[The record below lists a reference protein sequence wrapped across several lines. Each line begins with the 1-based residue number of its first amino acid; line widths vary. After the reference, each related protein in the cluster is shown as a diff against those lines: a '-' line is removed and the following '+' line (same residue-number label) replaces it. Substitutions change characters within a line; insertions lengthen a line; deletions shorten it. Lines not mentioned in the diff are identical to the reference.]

1 MLKITKQKTRV
12 FSILIVF
19 SVLLAVLSVQAIA
32 QDSSNVYSPLAAGDL
47 PTTPTEGIV
56 SGQSYVIR
64 TLNKKYFGFTT
75 REALCDDEP
84 TDDNT
89 EWDITYVGDGQYRIT
104 FANNQIYGFLNA
116 LEETVVPAP
125 IFELWYIKRNSD
137 GTYRLSPTDDTSRFL
152 VATEDPVTHQT
163 TVSAL
168 DPVETAY
175 ADERNW
181 DWEIIPY
188 SARVEVD
195 AYYDTGFKIVYGSN
209 NSTTSSNRILSIV
222 NQSQEL
228 FFKNFGVYLSNT
240 AKGYKQSLCDVCKNP
255 TTAANWNVR
264 CTHYTSYTDQHTY
277 WNKLADYFAD
287 NDPLS
292 TYFQKQVLFVG
303 SQTFK
308 DNGSK
313 NGVSCSYPPTIG
325 SRQGHVCI
333 MKIYDSSIYDS
344 RQGMV
349 YAHEMSHQFGAPDH
363 YCSYITRNGVQHCL
377 NGDYCS
383 HKDHGPAGKVPRSEY
398 CIMDNMGNENA
409 TAWYYKTSLSAWS
422 NLESVFCTQ
431 CKNDMKSYI
440 TQYYDN

>member
-1 MLKITKQKTRV
+1 MTKQKTRV
-12 FSILIVF
+12 FSILIVV
-19 SVLLAVLSVQAIA
+19 SVLLAVLPVQAIA
-32 QDSSNVYSPLAAGDL
+32 NESSDAYSPLAAGDY
-47 PTTPTEGIV
+47 PSTPTEGIV

-64 TLNKKYFGFTT
+64 TLDKKYFGFTT
-75 REALCDDEP
+75 RDALCDDEP

-89 EWDITYVGDGQYRIT
+89 EWDISYVGDGKYCIT
-104 FANNQIYGFLNA
+104 FANNQRYGFLNA
-116 LEETVVPAP
+116 YEDTVMPAP
-125 IFELWYIKRNSD
+125 NYELWYIIRNSD
-137 GTYRLSPTDDTSRFL
+137 GTYRLCPTNDYGRYL
-152 VATEDPVTHQT
+152 VATEDPVTHLT

-168 DPVETAY
+168 DPVETPNAN
-175 ADERNW
+175 ERNW

-188 SARVEVD
+188 SARVEVE

-228 FFKNFGVYLSNT
+228 FFQNFGVYLSNT

-255 TTAANWNVR
+255 TTEKNRNVICKHYAN
-264 CTHYTSYTDQHTY
+264 YTDQHTY

-287 NDPLS
+287 NNPLS
-292 TYFQKQVLFVG
+292 SYFQKQVLFVG

-325 SRQGHVCI
+325 SRHGHVCI
-333 MKIYDSSIYDS
+333 MKIYGTSLYDS

-363 YCSYITRNGVQHCL
+363 YCSYITKNNKLYCL
-377 NGDYCS
+377 NGNYCINR
-383 HKDHGPAGKVPRSEY
+383 DHGPAGKVPRSES
-398 CIMDNMGNENA
+398 CIMDNMGNESS
-409 TAWYYKTSLSAWS
+409 TAYYYKTSLSAWS

-440 TQYYDN
+440 AQYYDY